1 MANFSEHKETATRF
15 ARQTLPSPPLTI
27 LLQINTYFFYLSN
40 MKSIGFTVLVSYD
53 LFTLS
58 FSIIYTRTCTNT
70 LTNGLQAASVT
81 PPWRQIISLLIS
93 RSQFRSGLP
102 TSKIWTTTKA
112 QLQKLSLLP
121 LQVLLRDSVGLLPNH
136 IEVTCLHLQDLA

>member
-1 MANFSEHKETATRF
+1 MANFSEHKEIATRF
-15 ARQTLPSPPLTI
+15 ARQTLPPPPHYFATNKYI
-27 LLQINTYFFYLSN
+27 FFYLSN